1 MKERIILAP
10 GVSETEMLRTLAKS
24 GVNTMGWRFMNAAQL
39 AKTALMKSG
48 ITIEETFLTSKEE
61 PALIF
66 SFLNEIPYFEAA
78 SFADAEALSSAL
90 QTLRSL
96 ITENE
101 STVLEEKLSCGEF
114 KDKNDALISVYEKY
128 ISLLHSAGKIDNIG
142 LIRRAID
149 ASKPFDAEFV
159 MLKEFPLTPL
169 EEHLLSFLSQGGYKV
184 MTMTELFNGDA
195 KPVSISGYTE
205 SYGEINEVLHILTE
219 IYDNRIPLDECTVAC
234 TNPGKYGQIFF
245 DLSRQYDIPITYGNG
260 IPITN
265 TKPAELLKLLHNWDA
280 FGQHGIDSLKS
291 ILLSDAFDRK
301 ALFALLGLEDE
312 PSSIIL
318 MKIAET
324 AGSLRISFDKNENER
339 RIRAFRKSLQENA
352 QEEELEILGYAE
364 KLSRA
369 LEEGWA
375 SFIEKFA
382 LIRPEPSGRIDRS
395 AIMVITEFLS
405 AYNEYADA
413 DSIKDIIPKLLE
425 KTVSSEIS
433 REGALHIASIFGAP
447 SSLRKNLFV
456 CGLSSSEFPGNPKE
470 NYILLDSDLLLL
482 GDENKVPTSDNKI
495 SNKKEAFFNL
505 LELASAIGVK
515 INLSYS
521 GYDLSTLK
529 DCNPSS
535 VLFTCFEKEHPG
547 ASTDDFKKSIVP
559 FSYFEDKITS
569 TRQIGEAY
577 TKGLALDVT
586 PICVDM
592 PDSAS
597 LLEKSWSPS
606 ALDVF
611 FQCPRR
617 FYLTRVIGIPDDEE
631 DDPFA
636 VIDSGSLGSLA
647 HKMMESL
654 ASDEMT
660 EEAFLALCEKAFDDF
675 LAGRPPI
682 HEHDAEKEKREFLKM
697 MQTACKTDPGNE
709 VISAEN
715 EYSFTHPCGVRIKGL
730 IDRVEK
736 EPDGTFIVAD
746 YKTKR
751 KIEHEKD
758 DINTCLQVVIY
769 AWLCEQAGV
778 PVRRCDYRYIRKG
791 KTISCSYDDLRRT
804 ELKEKL
810 EAFKEALTTNTF
822 PRNPGK
828 SDENCRYC
836 TMNDIC
842 FWDEE
847 AEGKEEI

>member
-1 MKERIILAP
+1 MNERIILAP

-24 GVNTMGWRFMNAAQL
+24 GVNTIGWRFMNAAQL

-48 ITIEETFLTSKEE
+48 VYIEETFLTSKED

-101 STVLEEKLSCGEF
+101 STVLKEKLSSSEF

-128 ISLLHSAGKIDNIG
+128 ISLLHSASKIDHIG
-142 LIRRAID
+142 LIRKAID
-149 ASKPFDAEFV
+149 ASKPFEAEFV

-169 EEHLLSFLSQGGYKV
+169 EEHLLSFLSQGSFNV
-184 MTMTELFNGDA
+184 LTMTELFNGDA

-219 IYDNRIPLDECTVAC
+219 IYDNRIALDECTVAC
-234 TNPGKYGQIFF
+234 TNPSKYGQIFF

-265 TKPAELLKLLHNWDA
+265 TKPAELLKLLYNWDA
-280 FGQHGIDSLKS
+280 FSQHGIDSLKS
-291 ILLSDAFDRK
+291 ILFSDAFDRK
-301 ALFALLGLEDE
+301 SLFALLGLEDE
-312 PSSIIL
+312 PGSKIL
-318 MKIAET
+318 IKIAET
-324 AGSLRISFDKNENER
+324 AGSLRISFDKNENEK
-339 RIRAFRKSLQENA
+339 RIRAFRKSLQEKM
-352 QEEELEILGYAE
+352 QEEELESLGYVE

-369 LEEGWA
+369 FEEGWS

-382 LIRPEPSGRIDRS
+382 VIRPEPLGRIDRS

-413 DSIKDIIPKLLE
+413 DTVKDVIPKLLE

-433 REGALHIASIFGAP
+433 REGALHITSISGAL

-470 NYILLDSDLLLL
+470 NYLLLDSDLINF
-482 GDENKVPTSDNKI
+482 GDEKTIPTSEKKI

-505 LELASAIGVK
+505 LELASALGVT

-521 GYDLSTLK
+521 GYDLATLK
-529 DCNPSS
+529 DFNPSS

-547 ASTDDFKKSIVP
+547 ASIDDFKKNIMP

-577 TKGLALDVT
+577 AKGIALDVN

-592 PDSAS
+592 PGSAS

-606 ALDVF
+606 AFDVF

-636 VIDSGSLGSLA
+636 VIDAKSLGSLA

-654 ASDEMT
+654 AADSMP
-660 EEAFLALCEKAFDDF
+660 EEAFLDLCEKAFDDF

-682 HEHDAEKEKREFLKM
+682 HEHDAEKETREFLKM
-697 MQTACKTDPGNE
+697 MQTAYRTDPGNE

-715 EYSFTHPCGVRIKGL
+715 EYSFTHPCGVKLRGF

-769 AWLCEQAGV
+769 AWLCEQAGN
-778 PVRRCDYRYIRKG
+778 PVKRCDYRYIRKG
-791 KTISCSYDDLRRT
+791 KTISCSYDDLRKT

-810 EAFKEALTTNTF
+810 EVFKEALTTNTF

-828 SDENCRYC
+828 NDENCRYC

-847 AEGKEEI
+847 AEGKEEN